1 MKKKIATVKN
11 AFHLRKEQIKS
22 TKIGTYIHEF
32 INSCRKAD
40 VFQKAAQL
48 AYHLMFA
55 FFPLLIFLLSVLSF
69 TTFSQEETLAQIL
82 QVLPFGARELIRTI
96 LLDVVKSRSATLLS
110 VSIVL
115 ALWSGSNGLRHLIV
129 ATENA
134 FHVNAGKRNFFVTR
148 GLAILSTLVFVA
160 LILLTLT
167 SQVFGKVLFNAIAP
181 YAANIAGFETI
192 WLVLFDLIPIL
203 FVVLALASFYYWLPH
218 FPKGKRIPFR
228 YAFIGGLFAGLGW
241 LLVSYGFQL
250 YVNRFANYANTYGSL
265 GGVIVLMI
273 WLYLTSLIILLG
285 AHVAATAFFVRQKA
299 GAPDTSKKADSLVK

>member
-1 MKKKIATVKN
+1 MKKKLVTVKN
-11 AFHLRKEQIKS
+11 TFHLRKEQVKS
-22 TKIGTYIHEF
+22 TKIGAYIHQF
-32 INSCRKAD
+32 ISSCRKAD

-69 TTFSQEETLAQIL
+69 TTFNQEETLAQIL

-129 ATENA
+129 ATEKA
-134 FHVNAGKRNFFVTR
+134 FHVNAGKRNFFITR

-192 WLVLFDLIPIL
+192 WLILFDLIPIL
-203 FVVLALASFYYWLPH
+203 FVVLALASFYHLLPH

-228 YAFIGGLFAGLGW
+228 YAFVGGLFAGLGW

-273 WLYLTSLIILLG
+273 WLYLTSLMILLG
-285 AHVAATAFFVRQKA
+285 AHVAATAFFLRQK
-299 GAPDTSKKADSLVK
+299 GGELSTSQKADSLVK